1 MEDPIESRLRELM
14 REQSDQSTP
23 VEEHRLDRV
32 LHKAHMHAGFFD
44 LINLF
49 ARWGWV
55 LSDGGSRALKHP
67 RPVSRR
73 APRASQS
80 VSPESTEKN

>member
-14 REQSDQSTP
+14 RAEAHTP
-23 VEEHRLDRV
+23 RPVDEHRLDRV
-32 LHKAHMHAGFFD
+32 LHRAHMRAGVFD

-55 LSDGGSRALKHP
+55 FSEGGARALRHS

-73 APRASQS
+73 PVDSHAMTSDP
-80 VSPESTEKN
+80 VEKS